1 MFLRVKNKIYSRLL
15 ALVILLIV
23 TSWILVSKDM
33 LAKNSE
39 VFQVKSGSSIS
50 DVAKELSDKRLIKS
64 RLFFKSLSKFLGANK
79 KLKSGYYQISPNMS
93 ILAFLDNISNGS
105 VLTTKVT
112 LIEGKTIKYYFEQL
126 SLDPSLESKGS
137 LEDVMKSIGVKAP
150 YDGWFFPETYNFNY
164 GESVENVL
172 RRSYKEM
179 QKKVSDLWIN
189 RDKGLPLKSPYDAII
204 LASLIE
210 NETALDNEKTL
221 ISGVFIRRIN
231 EGMRLQ
237 ADPTVI
243 YALGDTYTPPLKKA
257 DLKIDSLYNTYRNKG
272 LPPGAISSVS
282 YKSLYAALHPE
293 KGNDL
298 YFVSKKDGSHA
309 FAPSYKEHKE
319 NIKKYLN
326 NN

>member
-39 VFQVKSGSSIS
+39 VFQVESGSSIS
-50 DVAKELSDKRLIKS
+50 DVAKELSDKKLIKS

-93 ILAFLDNISNGS
+93 ILAFLDNITNGS
-105 VLTTKVT
+105 VMTTKVT

-126 SLDPSLESKGS
+126 SLDPSLESEGS
-137 LEDVMKSIGVKAP
+137 LEDVMQSIGVKAP

-179 QKKVSDLWIN
+179 QKKVSDLWID

-243 YALGDTYTPPLKKA
+243 YALGDTYTPPLKKS
-257 DLKIDSLYNTYRNKG
+257 DLKIDSLYNTYQNKG

-282 YKSLYAALHPE
+282 YQSLYAALHPE
-293 KGNDL
+293 KSNDL

>member
-1 MFLRVKNKIYSRLL
+1 MFLGAKNKIYSRLL

-39 VFQVKSGSSIS
+39 VFQVESGTSIS
-50 DVAKELSDKRLIKS
+50 DVAKELSDKKLIKS
-64 RLFFKSLSKFLGANK
+64 RLFFRSLSKFLGANK

-93 ILAFLDNISNGS
+93 ILAFLDNITNGS
-105 VLTTKVT
+105 VMTTKVT

-126 SLDPSLESKGS
+126 SLDPSLESEGS
-137 LEDVMKSIGVKAP
+137 LEDVMQSIGVKAP

-179 QKKVSDLWIN
+179 QKKVSDLWID

-237 ADPTVI
+237 TDPTVI
-243 YALGDTYTPPLKKA
+243 YALGDTYTPPLKKS

-282 YKSLYAALHPE
+282 YQSLYAALHPE

>member
-1 MFLRVKNKIYSRLL
+1 MFLGAKNKIYSRLL

-39 VFQVKSGSSIS
+39 VFQVESGTSIS
-50 DVAKELSDKRLIKS
+50 DVAKELSDKKLIKS
-64 RLFFKSLSKFLGANK
+64 RLFFRSLSKFLGANK

-93 ILAFLDNISNGS
+93 ILAFLDNITNGS
-105 VLTTKVT
+105 VMTTKVT

-126 SLDPSLESKGS
+126 SLDPSLESSGS
-137 LEDVMKSIGVKAP
+137 LEDVMQSIGVKAP

-179 QKKVSDLWIN
+179 QKKVSDLWID

-237 ADPTVI
+237 TDPTVI
-243 YALGDTYTPPLKKA
+243 YALGDTYTPPLKKS

-282 YKSLYAALHPE
+282 YQSLYAALHPE

>member
-39 VFQVKSGSSIS
+39 VFQVESGSSIS

-64 RLFFKSLSKFLGANK
+64 KLFFKSLSKFLGANK

-137 LEDVMKSIGVKAP
+137 LEDVMQSIGVKAP

-179 QKKVSDLWIN
+179 QQKVSDLWIN

-257 DLKIDSLYNTYRNKG
+257 DLKIDSLYNTYLNIG

-282 YKSLYAALHPE
+282 YQSLYAALHPE

>member
-39 VFQVKSGSSIS
+39 VFQVESGSSIS
-50 DVAKELSDKRLIKS
+50 DVAKELSDKKLIKS
-64 RLFFKSLSKFLGANK
+64 RLFFKSLSKFIGANK

-93 ILAFLDNISNGS
+93 IIAFLDNISNGS

-126 SLDPSLESKGS
+126 SLDPTLESKGS
-137 LEDVMKSIGVKAP
+137 LEDVMQSIGVKAP

-172 RRSYKEM
+172 RRSYNEM
-179 QKKVSDLWIN
+179 QQKVSDLWIN
-189 RDKGLPLKSPYDAII
+189 RDKSLPLKSQYDAII

-237 ADPTVI
+237 TDPTVI

-282 YKSLYAALHPE
+282 YQSLYAALHPE

>member
-1 MFLRVKNKIYSRLL
+1 MFLGAKNKIYSRLL

-39 VFQVKSGSSIS
+39 VFQVESGSSIS
-50 DVAKELSDKRLIKS
+50 DVAKELSDKKLIKS

-93 ILAFLDNISNGS
+93 ILAFLDNITNGS
-105 VLTTKVT
+105 VMTTKVT

-126 SLDPSLESKGS
+126 SLDPSLESSGS
-137 LEDVMKSIGVKAP
+137 LEDVMQSIGVKAP

-179 QKKVSDLWIN
+179 QKKVSDLWID

-210 NETALDNEKTL
+210 NETALDKEKTL

-237 ADPTVI
+237 TDPTVI
-243 YALGDTYTPPLKKA
+243 YALGDTYTPPLKKS

-282 YKSLYAALHPE
+282 YQSLYAALHPE

>member
-33 LAKNSE
+33 LAKNFE
-39 VFQVKSGSSIS
+39 VFQVESGSSIS

-64 RLFFKSLSKFLGANK
+64 KLFFKSLSKFLGANK

-93 ILAFLDNISNGS
+93 ILSFLDNISNGS

-137 LEDVMKSIGVKAP
+137 LEDVMQSIGVKAP

-179 QKKVSDLWIN
+179 QQKVSDLWIN

-282 YKSLYAALHPE
+282 YQSLYAALHPE

>member
-23 TSWILVSKDM
+23 ASWILVSKDM

-50 DVAKELSDKRLIKS
+50 DVAEELSDKRLIKS
-64 RLFFKSLSKFLGANK
+64 KLFFKSLSKFLGANK

-137 LEDVMKSIGVKAP
+137 LEDVMQSIGVKAP

-179 QKKVSDLWIN
+179 QQKVSDLWIN

-221 ISGVFIRRIN
+221 IAGVFIRRIN

-282 YKSLYAALHPE
+282 YQSLYAALHPD

>member
-33 LAKNSE
+33 LAKNFE
-39 VFQVKSGSSIS
+39 VFQVESGSSIS

-64 RLFFKSLSKFLGANK
+64 KLFFKSLSKFLGANK

-137 LEDVMKSIGVKAP
+137 LEDVMQSIGVKAP

-179 QKKVSDLWIN
+179 QQKVSDLWIN

-221 ISGVFIRRIN
+221 ISGVFIRRLN

-282 YKSLYAALHPE
+282 YQSLYAALHPD

>member
-1 MFLRVKNKIYSRLL
+1 L

-33 LAKNSE
+33 LAKNFE
-39 VFQVKSGSSIS
+39 VFQVESGSSIS

-64 RLFFKSLSKFLGANK
+64 KLFFKSLSKFLGANK

-137 LEDVMKSIGVKAP
+137 LEDVMQSIGVKAP

-179 QKKVSDLWIN
+179 QQKVSDLWIN

-282 YKSLYAALHPE
+282 YQSLYAALHPE

>member
-137 LEDVMKSIGVKAP
+137 LEDVMQSIGVKAP

-282 YKSLYAALHPE
+282 YQSLYAALHPE

>member
-1 MFLRVKNKIYSRLL
+1 MFLGAKSKIYSRLL

-39 VFQVKSGSSIS
+39 VFQVESGTSIS
-50 DVAKELSDKRLIKS
+50 DVAKELSDKKLIKS
-64 RLFFKSLSKFLGANK
+64 RLFFRSLSKFLGANK

-93 ILAFLDNISNGS
+93 ILAFLDNITNGS
-105 VLTTKVT
+105 VMTTKVT
-112 LIEGKTIKYYFEQL
+112 LIEGKTIKYYFKQL
-126 SLDPSLESKGS
+126 SLDPSLESEGS
-137 LEDVMKSIGVKAP
+137 LEDVMQSIGVKAP

-179 QKKVSDLWIN
+179 QKKVSDLWID

-237 ADPTVI
+237 TDPTVI
-243 YALGDTYTPPLKKA
+243 YALGDTYTPPLKKS

-282 YKSLYAALHPE
+282 YQSLYAALHPE

>member
-33 LAKNSE
+33 LAKNFE
-39 VFQVKSGSSIS
+39 VFQVESGSSIS

-64 RLFFKSLSKFLGANK
+64 KLFFKSLSKFLGANK

-93 ILAFLDNISNGS
+93 ILSFLDNISNGS

-137 LEDVMKSIGVKAP
+137 LEDVMQSIGVKAP

-179 QKKVSDLWIN
+179 QQKVSDLWIN

-221 ISGVFIRRIN
+221 ISGVFIRRLN

-243 YALGDTYTPPLKKA
+243 YALGDTYIPPLKKA

-282 YKSLYAALHPE
+282 YQSLYAALHPE

>member
-39 VFQVKSGSSIS
+39 VFQVESGSSIS

-64 RLFFKSLSKFLGANK
+64 KLFFKSLSKFLGANK

-93 ILAFLDNISNGS
+93 ILSFLDNISNGS

-137 LEDVMKSIGVKAP
+137 LEDVMQSIGVKAP

-179 QKKVSDLWIN
+179 QQKVSDLWIN

-221 ISGVFIRRIN
+221 IAGVFIRRIN

-282 YKSLYAALHPE
+282 YQSLYAALHPK
-293 KGNDL
+293 KGSDL

>member
-39 VFQVKSGSSIS
+39 VFQVESGSSIS

-64 RLFFKSLSKFLGANK
+64 KLFFKSLSKFLGANK

-137 LEDVMKSIGVKAP
+137 LEDVMQSIGVKAP

-179 QKKVSDLWIN
+179 QQKVSDLWIN

-221 ISGVFIRRIN
+221 IAGVFIRRIN

-282 YKSLYAALHPE
+282 YQSLYAALHPK
-293 KGNDL
+293 KGSDL

-319 NIKKYLN
+319 NIKKFLN

>member
-33 LAKNSE
+33 LAKNFE
-39 VFQVKSGSSIS
+39 VFQVESGSSIS

-137 LEDVMKSIGVKAP
+137 LEDVMQSIGVKAP

-210 NETALDNEKTL
+210 NETALDNEKIL

-282 YKSLYAALHPE
+282 YQSLYAALHPK

>member
-1 MFLRVKNKIYSRLL
+1 MFLGSKNKIYSRLL

-39 VFQVKSGSSIS
+39 VFQVESGSSIS
-50 DVAKELSDKRLIKS
+50 DVAKELSDKKLIKS

-93 ILAFLDNISNGS
+93 ILAFLDNITNGS
-105 VLTTKVT
+105 VMTTKVT

-126 SLDPSLESKGS
+126 SLDPSLESSGS
-137 LEDVMKSIGVKAP
+137 LEDVMQSIGVKAP

-179 QKKVSDLWIN
+179 QKKVSDLWID

-237 ADPTVI
+237 TDPTVI
-243 YALGDTYTPPLKKA
+243 YALGDTYTPPLKKS

-282 YKSLYAALHPE
+282 YQSLYAALHPE

>member
-39 VFQVKSGSSIS
+39 VFQVESGSSIS

-64 RLFFKSLSKFLGANK
+64 KLFFKSLSKFLGANK

-126 SLDPSLESKGS
+126 SLDPSLESKDS
-137 LEDVMKSIGVKAP
+137 LEDVMQSIGVKAP

-179 QKKVSDLWIN
+179 QQKVSDLWIN

-210 NETALDNEKTL
+210 NETALDNEKAL

>member
-33 LAKNSE
+33 LAKNFE
-39 VFQVKSGSSIS
+39 VFQVESGSSIS

-64 RLFFKSLSKFLGANK
+64 KLFFKSLSKFLGANK

-179 QKKVSDLWIN
+179 QQKVSDLWIN

-210 NETALDNEKTL
+210 NETALDNEKAL

-282 YKSLYAALHPE
+282 YQSLYAALHPE

>member
-50 DVAKELSDKRLIKS
+50 DVAEELSDKRLIKS

-137 LEDVMKSIGVKAP
+137 LEDVMQSIGVKAP

-179 QKKVSDLWIN
+179 QQKVSDLWIN

-282 YKSLYAALHPE
+282 YQSLYAALHPD

>member
-1 MFLRVKNKIYSRLL
+1 MFLGAKNKIYSRLL

-33 LAKNSE
+33 LAKNFE
-39 VFQVKSGSSIS
+39 VFQVESGSSIS
-50 DVAKELSDKRLIKS
+50 DVAKELSDKKLIKS

-137 LEDVMKSIGVKAP
+137 LEDVMQSIGVKAP

-179 QKKVSDLWIN
+179 QKKVSDLWID

-237 ADPTVI
+237 TDPTVI
-243 YALGDTYTPPLKKA
+243 YALGDTYTPPLKKS
-257 DLKIDSLYNTYRNKG
+257 DLKIDSLYNTYQNKG

-282 YKSLYAALHPE
+282 YQSLYAALHPE

>member
-39 VFQVKSGSSIS
+39 VFQVESGSSIS

-64 RLFFKSLSKFLGANK
+64 KLFFKSLSKFLGANK

-137 LEDVMKSIGVKAP
+137 LEDVMQSIGVKAP

-179 QKKVSDLWIN
+179 QQKVSDLWIN

-210 NETALDNEKTL
+210 NETALDNEKAL

-282 YKSLYAALHPE
+282 YQSLYAALHPE

>member
-1 MFLRVKNKIYSRLL
+1 MFLGAKNKIYSRLL

-39 VFQVKSGSSIS
+39 VFQVESGSSIS
-50 DVAKELSDKRLIKS
+50 DVAKELSDKKLIKS

-93 ILAFLDNISNGS
+93 ILAFLDNITNGS
-105 VLTTKVT
+105 VMTTKVT

-126 SLDPSLESKGS
+126 SLDPSLESSGS
-137 LEDVMKSIGVKAP
+137 LEDVMQSIGVKAP

-179 QKKVSDLWIN
+179 QKKVSDLWID

-237 ADPTVI
+237 TDPTVI
-243 YALGDTYTPPLKKA
+243 YALGDTYTPPLKKS
-257 DLKIDSLYNTYRNKG
+257 DLKIDSLYNTYQNKG

-282 YKSLYAALHPE
+282 YQSLYAALHPE